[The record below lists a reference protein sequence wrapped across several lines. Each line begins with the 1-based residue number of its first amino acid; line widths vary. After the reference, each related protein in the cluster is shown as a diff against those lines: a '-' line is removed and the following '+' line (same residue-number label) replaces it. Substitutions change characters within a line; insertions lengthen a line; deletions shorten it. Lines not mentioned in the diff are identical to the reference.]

1 MMISYMYNFL
11 FFQRDLSVNTNC
23 ADLHENYH
31 GLSIQQQTEKRVV
44 YGPNTI
50 NVEVKS
56 YGRLFIEE
64 VIGATHFFIINL
76 FFWKKV

>member
-1 MMISYMYNFL
+1 MYNSAKL
-11 FFQRDLSVNTNC
+11 LCLFQRDLSVNTNC

-64 VIGATHFFIINL
+64 VIGVIPRVTLGLTMTIFSD
-76 FFWKKV
+76 